1 MSDANSK
8 SFDITLPLD
17 GSTRASWVLVVFGE
31 HLFGRVSYLTR
42 KVESQKKTSLT
53 AIGI

>member
-17 GSTRASWVLVVFGE
+17 GSTWASWVLVVFGE
-31 HLFGRVSYLTR
+31 HLLGGSRTPPG
-42 KVESQKKTSLT
+42 KGESQKKTSLT